1 MARRRGVEGTVKETP
16 SKGSGSWIALLPPRL
31 CTRGQRTAIPDRF
44 PNRTAARRALS
55 AYISDIDRGRLAA
68 PSGRPGGPV
77 RRVRHVVDEYITH
90 RTTDPTA
97 PLAGKT
103 IRGYKSVLKTT
114 INHDRADIGDVP
126 IAKLNP
132 PRIVE
137 WMGNL
142 AKLDIGSPTIN
153 AGRRL
158 LSAALTWE
166 VNQGRLAISPA
177 GQVRMP
183 TSKAKRA
190 REQRSDAV
198 LLPTWS
204 ELATLVESPKREED
218 RLLIAL
224 IAWAGLRWTEAVS
237 LEASAIWRD
246 QPLVSINRVLVK
258 SAFGSWISEAPKS
271 GQTATVPIPSQLW
284 KRLVVLADL
293 RANQAPLNSTAGHLL
308 FRPPTV
314 RGRRGAIGILDNTN
328 FRRDTW
334 IPARTE
340 AGLNGDSTRSQLDP
354 RHRGIKIKDLRAFA
368 ASVLA
373 DAGASPIEIAAYLR
387 HSNQQVTTTHYLRA
401 IDSKSQDP
409 ARMSLRIDQTLSIA
423 GRLDALWNAWSTQFP
438 DAVNALGIESPKK
451 GNKTPIKKVRAKD
464 RATGPARAPVKKK
477 KIAQS
482 KRKIPTL

>member
-31 CTRGQRTAIPDRF
+31 CTRGQRTSIPGRF

-68 PSGRPGGPV
+68 PSGRLGGPV
-77 RRVRHVVDEYITH
+77 RRVHHVVDDYIKH
-90 RTTDPTA
+90 RTTDSTA

-103 IRGYKSVLKTT
+103 IRGYRSVLKTT
-114 INHDRADIGDVP
+114 ISHDKANIGDVP

-132 PRIVE
+132 PGIVD

-142 AKLDIGSPTIN
+142 SELQIGTPTIN

-177 GQVRMP
+177 GQVRLP

-204 ELATLVESPKREED
+204 ELATLVETPNREED

-246 QPLVSINRVLVK
+246 QPLVSISRVLVK
-258 SAFGSWISEAPKS
+258 SASGGWISEPPKS

-293 RANQAPLNSTAGHLL
+293 RASQAPLNQTSGHLL

-340 AGLNGDSTRSQLDP
+340 AGLNGDVTRSNLDP

-373 DAGASPIEIAAYLR
+373 DAGASPVEIAAYLR
-387 HSNQQVTTTHYLRA
+387 HSNQKVTTTHYLRA

-423 GRLDALWNAWSTQFP
+423 GRLDALWGAWATQFP
-438 DAVNALGIESPKK
+438 ETVEALSIKIDKK
-451 GNKTPIKKVRAKD
+451 VKNTPFGKVRAKD
-464 RATGPARAPVKKK
+464 RATASKKKATVKKK
-477 KIAQS
+477 SA
-482 KRKIPTL
+482 